1 MQVRAEPDG
10 AFSSYT
16 ASPLPASKFEDLFKA
31 PESRQVDTKM
41 KPSATQ
47 ELSEFRQPQR
57 EYKDYREIWSTPK
70 ILIIKNIQRFIHKLP
85 AICRKLT
92 VSLNINARF
101 WTQTPKTSE
110 SSKHQIQYFFFS
122 DEADIVSNYWTNL
135 KLFLDNKNK
144 EGNYRKDFACGVKSS
159 MSCGSTYSEESQNI
173 SQVYHSKYGS
183 ITRYYSVLPYFR
195 LQTSW
200 YKYFFRF

>member
-57 EYKDYREIWSTPK
+57 EYKDYRG
-70 ILIIKNIQRFIHKLP
+70 
-85 AICRKLT
+85 
-92 VSLNINARF
+92 
-101 WTQTPKTSE
+101 
-110 SSKHQIQYFFFS
+110 
-122 DEADIVSNYWTNL
+122 NL
-135 KLFLDNKNK
+135 KYTQDSNHQKHTTIHPQVTCNMPK
-144 EGNYRKDFACGVKSS
+144 VNGKS
-159 MSCGSTYSEESQNI
+159 
-173 SQVYHSKYGS
+173 
-183 ITRYYSVLPYFR
+183 
-195 LQTSW
+195 
-200 YKYFFRF
+200 